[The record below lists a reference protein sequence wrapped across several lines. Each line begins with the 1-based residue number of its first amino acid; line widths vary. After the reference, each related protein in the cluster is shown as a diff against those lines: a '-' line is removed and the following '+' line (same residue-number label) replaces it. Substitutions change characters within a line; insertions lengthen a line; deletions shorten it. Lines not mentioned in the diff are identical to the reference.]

1 MAAQADILVIGIGNS
16 TFCIQNRVPGVRGFH
31 QVAVLCLTLRQRF
44 RGPPPLSNVM
54 IEGQH
59 ARPARVNDVIVHDV
73 GVETAAVFSHHRH
86 VLVYVHPSFSFGQGC
101 FRAGWQILRRVK
113 VGDRHGQQLMLRI
126 TQHSADGRVRPHNV
140 QRLAVQQQQAVD
152 HPVIN
157 GLKLVVALP
166 QRGGSRLD
174 VCFQFVTGL
183 PQRLFSALPLGDVDV
198 DAENPGDL
206 AVLPDRGD
214 DVVGE
219 AFFAF
224 DGEFHFAFDLLPGE
238 GASIVLQP

>member
-101 FRAGWQILRRVK
+101 FRL
-113 VGDRHGQQLMLRI
+113 VGK
-126 TQHSADGRVRPHNV
+126 S
-140 QRLAVQQQQAVD
+140 
-152 HPVIN
+152 
-157 GLKLVVALP
+157 
-166 QRGGSRLD
+166 
-174 VCFQFVTGL
+174 FVG
-183 PQRLFSALPLGDVDV
+183 
-198 DAENPGDL
+198 
-206 AVLPDRGD
+206 
-214 DVVGE
+214 
-219 AFFAF
+219 
-224 DGEFHFAFDLLPGE
+224 
-238 GASIVLQP
+238 